1 MSEFDSIKL
10 ILKSGSSVVKIFNIS
25 VFIIYHGKETIMP
38 KRKWIA
44 VISVL
49 LLCSLIFG
57 CKGREQTLAYP
68 VTEKVDAVDEYF
80 GTKVGDPYRWLE
92 NDKDEKVKQWVEAQ
106 NKVTFDYLAKIPF
119 REKIRQRLTQIY
131 NYPRYSAPFR
141 AGEYYFFYKNDG
153 LQNQSV
159 IYIQKGLDGEPKV
172 FLDPNTL
179 SPDGTTRASLVGFSN
194 DNRYVACARSEGGSD
209 WQELRVMEVE
219 TGKELEDRV
228 QWVKFTGA
236 AWQGSGFYYSGYEKP
251 KEGQE
256 LTAKNEYQ
264 KIFYHKLGAP
274 QNEDQLI
281 YEDKEHPLRYHS
293 VDVTEDERYLLLNVT
308 EGTHGNE
315 LYFKD
320 LKAKTSAF
328 IPLVKG
334 FDYNTGVVNNIEDK
348 FIILT
353 DRDAPKKKI
362 AQVETKN
369 PGQENWV
376 TLIPEKTESIESASI
391 VDGRIFVSY
400 LKDATTRVYQHD
412 LSGKLE
418 KEIELPAIGSA
429 SGFGGKKD
437 DQILFYTFTSFTYPP
452 AIYKYD
458 IASGKSEVFRK
469 TEVKFNPDDYEAK
482 EVFYPSKDGTKIPLF
497 IVHKKGL
504 KLDGNNPTYLYGYGG
519 FNISQTPGFSVSN
532 IILLE
537 NSGVYARACLRG
549 GGEYGEEWHKA
560 GMMFKKQN
568 VFDDFIAAAEYL
580 IRENYTSKEKLAI
593 AGGSNGGLL
602 VGACM
607 TQRPDLFKVAFPAVG
622 VMDMLR
628 YHKFTV
634 GWGWVV
640 EFGSSDNE
648 EQFRNLYSYSPLH
661 NIKESVCYPATL
673 VTTADHDDRVVPA
686 HSFKF
691 IATLQEKQSCAS
703 PVLIRIDTRSGH
715 GASSTTKAIEQ
726 LTDAWAFMFHNMGL
740 DVEY

>member
-1 MSEFDSIKL
+1 MRE
-10 ILKSGSSVVKIFNIS
+10 
-25 VFIIYHGKETIMP
+25 
-38 KRKWIA
+38 RKWIA
-44 VISVL
+44 LFFAL

-57 CKGREQTLAYP
+57 CKGPKQALTYP
-68 VTEKVDAVDEYF
+68 VTDKVDVVDDYF
-80 GTKVGDPYRWLE
+80 GTKVADRYRWLE
-92 NDKDEKVKQWVEAQ
+92 SDKDEKVKQWVEAE
-106 NKVTFDYLAKIPF
+106 NKVTFDYLSKIPF
-119 REKIRQRLTQIY
+119 REKIRQRLTEIY

-159 IYIQKGLDGEPKV
+159 IYIQKGLDGEPKF
-172 FLDPNTL
+172 FLDPNKL
-179 SPDGTTRASLVGFSN
+179 SPDGTTRASLTGFSN
-194 DNRYVACARSEGGSD
+194 DDLYAAYSRSEGGSD
-209 WQELRVMEVE
+209 WQEIRVLEIA
-219 TGKELEDRV
+219 TGRELEDRI
-228 QWVKFTGA
+228 QWVKFGGA
-236 AWQGSGFYYSGYEKP
+236 AWHGNGFYYSGFDKP
-251 KEGQE
+251 EEGKE
-256 LTAKNEYQ
+256 LTAKNEFQ

-274 QNEDQLI
+274 QSEDHLI
-281 YEDKEHPLRYHS
+281 YEDREHPLRYHGA
-293 VDVTEDERYLLLNVT
+293 DVTEDEKYLLLNVS

-320 LKAKTSAF
+320 LTSKTSSL
-328 IPLVKG
+328 IPLVQG
-334 FDYNTGVVNNIEDK
+334 FNSNTDFVNNLEDK
-348 FIILT
+348 FVIVT
-353 DRDAPKKKI
+353 DMDAPKKKI
-362 AQVETKN
+362 MLVETKK
-369 PGQENWV
+369 PAKENWV
-376 TLIPEKTESIESASI
+376 TLIPERTEPIVSASI
-391 VDGRIFVSY
+391 VDGKLFVSY

-437 DQILFYTFTSFTYPP
+437 DKILFYTFTSFTYPP
-452 AIYKYD
+452 TIYKYD

-469 TEVKFNPDDYEAK
+469 AEVKFNPEDYEAK
-482 EVFYPSKDGTKIPLF
+482 QVFYPSKDGTSIPLF

-504 KLDGNNPTYLYGYGG
+504 NIDGNNPAYLYGYGG
-519 FNISQTPGFSVSN
+519 FNSSQTPNFSVSN

-537 NSGVYARACLRG
+537 NGGVYARACLRG

-607 TQRPDLFKVAFPAVG
+607 TQRPDLFKVALPAVG

-628 YHKFTV
+628 YNKFTV

-640 EFGSSDNE
+640 EYGSSDNE

-661 NIKESVCYPATL
+661 NIKEGVCYPATL

-691 IATLQEKQSCAS
+691 IATLQEKHKGKN
-703 PVLIRIDTRSGH
+703 PVLIRIDTKSGH

-726 LTDAWAFMFHNMGL
+726 LTDTWSFMFYNMRL
-740 DVEY
+740 DVKY